1 MNIVVRRLTQMNIN
15 QMRINMNTKLESGT
29 KVPMYVLQPIPRKDR
44 KETKFGK
51 LVIYGWKKT
60 MGLVMQENND
70 KVWLKPDDRPYSMT
84 LKRKHCGF
92 DVPSDSDGYI
102 YVQDLEKGH
111 PLYLEAG
118 LRDPEEVREK

>member
-1 MNIVVRRLTQMNIN
+1 
-15 QMRINMNTKLESGT
+15 MRINMNTKLESGT

-102 YVQDLEKGH
+102 YLQDLEKGH
-111 PLYLEAG
+111 PLFLEAG
-118 LRDPEEVREK
+118 LKDPDEIEKK